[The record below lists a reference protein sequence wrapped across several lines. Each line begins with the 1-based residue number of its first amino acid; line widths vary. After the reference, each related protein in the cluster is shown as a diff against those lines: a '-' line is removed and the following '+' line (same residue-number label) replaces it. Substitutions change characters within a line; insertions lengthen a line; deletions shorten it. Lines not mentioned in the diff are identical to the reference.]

1 MKNPTNL
8 QGNTILAVILI
19 IVLFMGSTVWTR
31 FDSVKLTSNPA
42 LYFGNAQDTVSNR
55 TAGTLEFGSIIKAK
69 SFIGDTN
76 LVPGNVWQVA
86 PAFTLN
92 TYRKTSPTIQ
102 AAIDAIDSG
111 VISIAPGV
119 YTERITLKSR
129 ITLLGSGER
138 THIVRSD
145 DTAAVYG
152 INLSNVTIKNLR
164 ITATQTNTDTVNAV
178 KIRRSYTDTTSTP
191 TIVFENVKIEA
202 LFTSGTGVAIYGITA
217 DSASFIFRDSYIR
230 VVGEASVGSDRACFN
245 VAKGSVYGLYR
256 NTLVCSSG
264 ESVDVIVWA
273 RDTRTKL
280 TAGYNQYMCTLG
292 AVFAQ
297 TPGTAPYARY
307 YHNTGNVAMTDNLTN
322 LITTPYNVS
331 DVNFYIK

>member
-1 MKNPTNL
+1 MKNLINL
-8 QGNTILAVILI
+8 QGNTILAVFLI
-19 IVLFMGSTVWTR
+19 IILFMGSTVWTR

-55 TAGTLEFGSIIKAK
+55 TAGTLEFGSTIKAK

-76 LVPGNVWQVA
+76 LIPGNVWQVA

-145 DTAAVYG
+145 DTSAVYG
-152 INLSNVTIKNLR
+152 INLSKVTIKNLR
-164 ITATQTNTDTVNAV
+164 ITATQTNTDTVVAI
-178 KIRRSYTDTTSTP
+178 KIRNSYTDSTSSP
-191 TIVFENVKIEA
+191 TIVFENLRVEA
-202 LFTSGTGVAIYGITA
+202 LFTSGTGASIYGISA
-217 DSASFIFRDSYIR
+217 DSASFTLTNSYVR
-230 VVGEASVGSDRACFN
+230 VVGEIAIVSERACFN
-245 VAKGSVYGLYR
+245 IKKSCVYGLYR
-256 NTLVCSSG
+256 NTLICDAG
-264 ESVDVIVWA
+264 AGADCIVWV
-273 RDTRTKL
+273 RDTRSKL
-280 TAGYNQYMCTLG
+280 TAGYNQFRASG
-292 AVFAQ
+292 VFSQNSA
-297 TPGTAPYARY
+297 AYARL
-307 YHNTGNVAMTDNLTN
+307 YHNTGNGIMTDNLLN
-322 LITTPYNVS
+322 LITTPYNIS
-331 DVNFYIK
+331 DINFYIK